1 MARRGKS
8 DDQIKHLEPTVNR
21 FAEDT
26 SMLGFRYLHTRYKTW
41 FRLLWA
47 LVLTFFVG
55 LTVYQVCERI
65 AYYFIR
71 NPLTTQR
78 SYESPQQMQFPSIGI
93 CNKMQ
98 LRAAP
103 LAAQEPEL
111 VRLLSMVYD
120 DDGNLSTNRSLLDAL
135 HMFDKADV
143 LALHKAAYQKVED
156 LFLSC
161 EIGKSGSCME
171 DIQPMLTPQGLCFTV
186 SPNMTVRRPGP
197 ETTLSLLLNLEVYE
211 IIPGTVIDAGLSRYH
226 QYCGRRDVG
235 PFSSM
240 QYSRAACQ
248 WVAAT
253 QEVEKVCGC
262 RPVHSPYNQ
271 DYFRQEK
278 AKNDIMNR
286 LRSTKGLV
294 QCTFSQEIECVA
306 KYALLDPVNS
316 SIVCPEDCEE
326 VSFSSV
332 VFGGRLVASDLTSV
346 LPGDWE
352 DLKEAKVTEF
362 QRAMN
367 EIPNHRIPV
376 VREVQSLANIAQEF
390 AQLAIR
396 VFTLMPNSS
405 TVPCLAPG
413 GVRDLERALIH
424 LKAQEPMWERIT
436 TYFRRSLFHELK
448 STAATLGVVLKN
460 DGTINGQVDYV
471 HNESMVAFS
480 LLQLSVM
487 ETRTE
492 HSFGLKN
499 MDMDT
504 RKKVLDFVLPFVREM
519 ETCLMKIHDN
529 VDRSLE
535 IALDCRQIF
544 LDRYSVLVDAQHV
557 YTFGQALSDVVA
569 DYISYMNKVVAA
581 LRRFISVNRV
591 KILDWHNFT
600 IELKT
605 FETLYKDGGVDNVEI
620 LELMKLRKLIVT
632 DAQEYIT
639 PLIAFYED
647 GLRARRTVLRRLGI
661 KATKPSSL
669 SVVEGTI
676 NCLLKI
682 SAEIPLLKKSA
693 FIRGEWLSRV
703 QRQVEIAQSY
713 SATPQYDQI
722 NLLHVK
728 LYFAHFKQERITQ
741 ELSYNVFLL
750 LAEIGGTIGL
760 YVGATLLTVA
770 ETIVFFVEERTR
782 RILVKPAYI

>member
-1 MARRGKS
+1 
-8 DDQIKHLEPTVNR
+8 
-21 FAEDT
+21 
-26 SMLGFRYLHTRYKTW
+26 
-41 FRLLWA
+41 
-47 LVLTFFVG
+47 
-55 LTVYQVCERI
+55 
-65 AYYFIR
+65 
-71 NPLTTQR
+71 
-78 SYESPQQMQFPSIGI
+78 
-93 CNKMQ
+93 
-98 LRAAP
+98 
-103 LAAQEPEL
+103 
-111 VRLLSMVYD
+111 
-120 DDGNLSTNRSLLDAL
+120 
-135 HMFDKADV
+135 
-143 LALHKAAYQKVED
+143 
-156 LFLSC
+156 
-161 EIGKSGSCME
+161 ME

-306 KYALLDPVNS
+306 KYVALLDPVNS

-460 DGTINGQVDYV
+460 DGTISGQVDY
-471 HNESMVAFS
+471 VAFS

-499 MDMDT
+499 MDMET

-605 FETLYKDGGVDNVEI
+605 FETLYRDGGVDNVEI

-632 DAQEYIT
+632 DAQEYKYEGHILQIT

-647 GLRARRTVLRRLGI
+647 GLRARRNVLRRLGI
-661 KATKPSSL
+661 KSTKPSSL

-682 SAEIPLLKKSA
+682 SAEIPLLKVLFNRFS
-693 FIRGEWLSRV
+693 
-703 QRQVEIAQSY
+703 SY
-713 SATPQYDQI
+713 F
-722 NLLHVK
+722 H
-728 LYFAHFKQERITQ
+728 
-741 ELSYNVFLL
+741 
-750 LAEIGGTIGL
+750 
-760 YVGATLLTVA
+760 
-770 ETIVFFVEERTR
+770 
-782 RILVKPAYI
+782 